1 MQLKPQLRVAAA
13 KLAQRLDAID
23 HEVIAIRDRAH
34 LLQEEAAGK
43 LTEETNQQLRLLTAV
58 TTLLLPATFVTGVF
72 GMNTKG
78 LPLTDVDTGFLWAM
92 LLIVASSAGIYWLMR
107 RIGILR

>member
-1 MQLKPQLRVAAA
+1 M
-13 KLAQRLDAID
+13 
-23 HEVIAIRDRAH
+23 RDRAH
-34 LLQEEAAGK
+34 LLQEEVADR
-43 LTEETNQQLRLLTAV
+43 LTEETNRQLRLLTAV

-78 LPLTDVDTGFLWAM
+78 LPLTDVETGFLWAM